1 MARSKKAQAAIDG
14 ALSIDAPASSV
25 GLGIDLVEI
34 ARMRRI
40 LERTPSFAGKCF
52 SPDEVERCNRSVDPA
67 KGFAARF
74 AAKEAAVKALG
85 TGFSGGIGIR
95 DIEVI
100 SDKRGRPTIALYGR
114 AREVADEMGVKE
126 MALSMSHTESDA
138 VACVIAMTEGS
149 SLKMQK
155 KETPVEE
162 LTRRFKETRG
172 MLDDL
177 GKPDAGTEAAGAE
190 AAGAAVGA
198 EAAGVE
204 APGAG
209 GDAPSGDGGAGGD
222 ADERTGQGI

>member
-14 ALSIDAPASSV
+14 ALSIDAPANSV

-34 ARMRRI
+34 SRMRRI
-40 LERTPSFAGKCF
+40 LERTPSFARKCF
-52 SPDEVERCNRSVDPA
+52 SPDEVKRCEKSVDPA

-85 TGFSGGIGIR
+85 TGFSGGIGVR
-95 DIEVI
+95 DIEVV
-100 SDKRGRPTIALYGR
+100 SDKKGRPGIVLHGR
-114 AREVADEMGVKE
+114 ASEVANEMGVKE

-138 VACVIAMTEGS
+138 VACIIAMTEGS
-149 SLKMQK
+149 SLKVQK

-177 GKPDAGTEAAGAE
+177 KKPEAEDESAAQAE
-190 AAGAAVGA
+190 
-198 EAAGVE
+198 
-204 APGAG
+204 
-209 GDAPSGDGGAGGD
+209 
-222 ADERTGQGI
+222 